1 MVLCSKSWYVLKDS
15 WFNLEAVWVNDR
27 VPERTKPL
35 LAEMLLLESTEP
47 DTNKNTTGFMCSVN
61 TTLHVLS
68 ESTNWLI
75 QT

>member
-1 MVLCSKSWYVLKDS
+1 MT
-15 WFNLEAVWVNDR
+15 ER

-47 DTNKNTTGFMCSVN
+47 DTNKNTTGFMYSVN

-68 ESTNWLI
+68 ESTNWLA